1 MYKDILKTIY
11 TTIVA
16 IIGYLFGKID
26 GLMYALLT
34 VIIIDYITGIICAIV
49 NKKLCSSVGFK
60 GILKKVSILIIISV
74 AQIIDVNILSNN
86 GILRS
91 SVIAFYIVNE
101 SISILENSSNIG
113 IPLPKK
119 LKNVLKQLKDD
130 SEKDWLYTM

>member
-130 SEKDWLYTM
+130 SEKD